1 MNKFTKGIA
10 IVALGSVFAASQAL
24 SETKTLVIA
33 SWAGP
38 SHVVNKDMWPA
49 FIKRIEEISDG
60 ELSAEIKLNL
70 VPPPA
75 SADLV
80 LDKAADITFIFHGY
94 NAGRFVTTQLA
105 ELPGIE
111 GNAAQTSAA
120 YWRVYDKYLK
130 EANEQD
136 EFKTLAMFTHGAAQL
151 HLAKPIEGL
160 ADLDG
165 MKIRAPGGV
174 GSIMVD
180 GLGAVGIQ
188 VPATKVYETLSAGAA
203 DGVTINTDGRIG
215 YTLDEVAPVLYE
227 VPGGLYRGSFA
238 ALMNKDTWESLSPE
252 LQAKLDA
259 EFFGEPMSR
268 LFGELWD
275 DGDDVARANT
285 EKLGNPIVAA
295 SKADMELLKPLF
307 EQAKVDVLKQ
317 INAKGI
323 DAQAAYD
330 YYVAQVAELR
340 DEVAE

>member
-1 MNKFTKGIA
+1 MKRLIKGIA
-10 IVALGSVFAASQAL
+10 VAALGVACATNQSVA
-24 SETKTLVIA
+24 ETKTLVIA

-49 FIKRIEEISDG
+49 FVERIEEISDG
-60 ELSAEIKLNL
+60 ALTAEIKLNL

-94 NAGRFVTTQLA
+94 NAGRFVATQLA
-105 ELPGIE
+105 ELPAIE
-111 GNAAQTSAA
+111 GTAEETSAA
-120 YWRVYDKYLK
+120 YWRVYEKYL
-130 EANEQD
+130 ESAGEHD
-136 EFKTLAMFTHGAAQL
+136 EFKTLAMFNHGPAQL
-151 HLAKPIEGL
+151 HLARPIEGL
-160 ADLDG
+160 AELEN

-188 VPATKVYETLSAGAA
+188 VPATKVYETLSSGAA
-203 DGVTINTDGRIG
+203 DGVTINVDGRIG

-238 ALMNKDTWESLSPE
+238 ALMNKDTWNDLSPE

-268 LFGELWD
+268 LFGKLWD
-275 DGDDVARANT
+275 DGDAVARANT
-285 EKLGNPIVAA
+285 EALGNPIITA
-295 SKADMELLKPLF
+295 SDSDMALLEPLF
-307 EQAKVDVLKQ
+307 EKAKANVLSQ
-317 INAKGI
+317 IDARGI

-330 YYVAQVAELR
+330 YYVA
-340 DEVAE
+340 EVEKVRNGASQ

>member
-1 MNKFTKGIA
+1 MNKFTTGLAIA
-10 IVALGSVFAASQAL
+10 AMGSVLAVSQAL
-24 SETKTLVIA
+24 AETKTLVIA

-60 ELSAEIKLNL
+60 ALTAEIKLNL

-111 GNAAQTSAA
+111 GTAEQSSAA
-120 YWRVYDKYLK
+120 YWRVYEKYLQD
-130 EANEQD
+130 AGEQE
-136 EFKTLAMFTHGAAQL
+136 EFKTLAMFSHGAAQL
-151 HLAKPIEGL
+151 HLARPIEGL
-160 ADLDG
+160 SDLAG

-174 GSIMVD
+174 GSIMVE

-203 DGVTINTDGRIG
+203 DGVTINVDGRIG

-238 ALMNKDTWESLSPE
+238 ALMNKDTWNELSPE
-252 LQAKLDA
+252 LQEKLDA

-268 LFGELWD
+268 LFGKLWD
-275 DGDDVARANT
+275 DGDEVARANT
-285 EKLGNPIVAA
+285 VTLGNPIVAA
-295 SKADMELLKPLF
+295 SEADMALLEPLF
-307 EQAKVDVLKQ
+307 EKAKATVLEQ
-317 INAKGI
+317 ISAKGI

-330 YYVAQVAELR
+330 FYVAQVAELR
-340 DEVAE
+340 GETSK